1 MACRHMR
8 VGGISTHPS
17 HCCLTPSETALWYP
31 LSERL
36 GEPQRWSGHFRDEKN
51 FLTLLGIKP
60 PQFLGCAAQRLDTTP
75 TELSALLMIN

>member
-8 VGGISTHPS
+8 VGDIATHPS
-17 HCCLTPSETALWYP
+17 HCCHTPSERALWYP

-36 GEPQRWSGHFRDEKN
+36 GESQSWSGHFRDEKN

-60 PQFLGCAAQRLDTTP
+60 PQFYGCAAQSLDTTP
-75 TELSALLMIN
+75 TELSELLMVN